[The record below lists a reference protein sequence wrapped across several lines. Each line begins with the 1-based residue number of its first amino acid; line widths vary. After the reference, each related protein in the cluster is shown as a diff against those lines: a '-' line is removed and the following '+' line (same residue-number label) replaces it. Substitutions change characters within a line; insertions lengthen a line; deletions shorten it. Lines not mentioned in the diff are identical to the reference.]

1 VSRPVRTLRSVE
13 VTMGV
18 ELQRRRFTVDD
29 YYAMADAGILHED
42 DRVELIEG
50 EIIEMAAIGSHHA
63 ACVDRLTRLL
73 VRQAGDEAVVRVQNP
88 VRLSDLS
95 EPQPDLALLRP
106 RSDFYAARH
115 PLAPDTLLIIEV
127 AHSTLGYDRGVK
139 VPLYAR
145 TGIPE
150 LWIVNLDEQVVEVY
164 GDPADGRFRLQAQVA
179 PGAVLRPRLLPSV
192 VVAVSEILP

>member
-1 VSRPVRTLRSVE
+1 MS
-13 VTMGV
+13 V

-50 EIIEMAAIGSHHA
+50 EIIEMTAIGSHHA

-73 VRQAGDEAVVRVQNP
+73 VRQVGDEAVVRVQNP

-106 RSDFYAARH
+106 RADFYAARH
-115 PLAPDTLLIIEV
+115 PVPADTMLVIEV
-127 AHSTLGYDRGVK
+127 AHTTLGYDRGVK
-139 VPLYAR
+139 LPLYAQ

-150 LWIVNLDEQVVEVY
+150 LWIVNLDARVVEVY
-164 GDPADGRFRLQAQVA
+164 ADPAAGRFRVQEEARSD
-179 PGAVLRPRLLPSV
+179 GVLRPRLLPSV
-192 VVAVSEILP
+192 AVPVAEVVG

>member
-1 VSRPVRTLRSVE
+1 MS
-13 VTMGV
+13 V

-29 YYAMADAGILHED
+29 YYAMAHAGILHED

-73 VRQAGDEAVVRVQNP
+73 VRQAGEDAVVRVQNP

-106 RSDFYAARH
+106 RTDFYAERH
-115 PLAPDTLLIIEV
+115 PLPPDTMLVIEV
-127 AHSTLGYDRGVK
+127 SHATLGYDRGVK
-139 VPLYAR
+139 LPLYAR

-150 LWIVNLDEQVVEVY
+150 LWIVNLEERVVEVHA
-164 GDPADGRFRLQAQVA
+164 DPAEGRFRVSSGERPGSVLQ
-179 PGAVLRPRLLPSV
+179 PRLLPSISV
-192 VVAVSEILP
+192 PVAEILV